1 MELPR
6 NYLQQLSMPKCL
18 EIKQSTLNNPGPKKK
33 KKTSKTVE
41 IRTDLELSDYADM
54 T

>member
-1 MELPR
+1 MELAR

-18 EIKQSTLNNPGPKKK
+18 EIKQSTSNNPGPKKK
-33 KKTSKTVE
+33 PSKTVE
-41 IRTDLELSDYADM
+41 IRTDLELNDYADM

>member
-6 NYLQQLSMPKCL
+6 NYLQQLNMPKCL
-18 EIKQSTLNNPGPKKK
+18 EIKQSTSNNPGPKKK
-33 KKTSKTVE
+33 KTTQTVE
-41 IRTDLELSDYADM
+41 IRTDLELNDYADM